1 VSSINGDKY
10 SDLMRILEGG
20 DDHPLSTFKLDQ
32 CDTVPLRYTASN
44 MDDEYTSS
52 AKNKLMEM
60 EIEREESQKALE
72 VLKELR
78 DRERNELRAM
88 VEKTK
93 EDASKQTEDVKNE
106 MAKRMEK

>member
-1 VSSINGDKY
+1 
-10 SDLMRILEGG
+10 
-20 DDHPLSTFKLDQ
+20 
-32 CDTVPLRYTASN
+32 